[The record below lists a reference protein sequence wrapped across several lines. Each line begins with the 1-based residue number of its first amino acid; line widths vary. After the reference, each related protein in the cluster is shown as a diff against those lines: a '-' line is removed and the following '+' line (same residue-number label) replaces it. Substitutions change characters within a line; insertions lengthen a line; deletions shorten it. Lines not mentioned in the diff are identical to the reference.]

1 MWPAQNIPDDSSGRS
16 DLVGRA
22 VENILDMQ
30 PEFIKPAIQLERE
43 NVRQTIVFF
52 GAAKVPSPEH
62 AQAELDELELRFK
75 QIKRRT
81 KKHWKQLDQA
91 ADGVYMSRFYQA
103 AQDLAAKL
111 AEWSNDRE
119 PEDEMVIATGAG
131 PGIMEAANKGAF
143 TAGGRSAGFGIEI
156 PTEQKPN
163 GYINPELLF
172 YFKSFLTRKFWLMFP
187 ARALVVFPGG
197 IGTLDEL
204 FEVYTL
210 MKTRKTTSY
219 IPIVLYG
226 REYWEE
232 LIHFDTMVRFGTI
245 HKSDLDFISFCDTV
259 DDAFA
264 FITTELDKQKT
275 GTQ

>member
-1 MWPAQNIPDDSSGRS
+1 MPEGLASDHQF
-16 DLVGRA
+16 DLVGQA
-22 VENILDMQ
+22 VENILEMQ
-30 PEFIKPAIQLERE
+30 PEFIKTAIQLERE
-43 NVRQTIVFF
+43 NVRQTVVFF
-52 GAAKVPSPEH
+52 GAAKVLSPEN
-62 AQAELDELELRFK
+62 AQAELDALELRFK

-81 KKHWKQLDQA
+81 KKHWQQLDQA
-91 ADGVYMSRFYQA
+91 ADGVYMSRYYQA
-103 AQDLAAKL
+103 AEDLAAKITL
-111 AEWSNDRE
+111 WSKTRGPKKE
-119 PEDEMVIATGAG
+119 LVIATGAG

-163 GYINPELLF
+163 EYITPELLF
-172 YFKSFLTRKFWLMFP
+172 YFKSFLPRKFWLIFP

-210 MKTRKTTSY
+210 MKTRKATRY

-232 LIHFDTMVRFGTI
+232 LINFDTMVRFGTI
-245 HKSDLDFISFCDTV
+245 HKSDLDFISFCDSV
-259 DDAFA
+259 DEAFD
-264 FITTELDKQKT
+264 FITNELEKQEAAKD
-275 GTQ
+275 